1 MRKTIL
7 VVFVVVMLTTPC
19 IAQEVEPEGLS
30 WIHGTVWRKVEVEKS
45 NIDNSG
51 EMFGI
56 YRGFYDGRVYGWTER
71 YWGNRGS
78 YEGFVIGSFYE
89 YDTTLFGDYI
99 AYSIVEEGILF
110 PLIGIGFVEVSEYIH
125 ECMGIRPCGGGW
137 YDPYYIHLIKVNNWW
152 DPSIEGPSF
161 D

>member
-7 VVFVVVMLTTPC
+7 AVFVVVMLTTPC
-19 IAQEVEPEGLS
+19 FSQEVEPEKLS

-45 NIDNSG
+45 YIDKSG

-56 YRGFYDGRVYGWTER
+56 YRGFYDGRVYGWTDG

-78 YEGFVIGSFYE
+78 YEDFLIGSFYE
-89 YDTTLFGDYI
+89 YDTTLFGYI
-99 AYSIVEEGILF
+99 AYSIVEEGIMF
-110 PLIGIGFVEVSEYIH
+110 PLVGIGFVKVSEYIA
-125 ECMGIRPCGGGW
+125 ECDFSSCADGW
-137 YDPYYIHLIKVNNWW
+137 YPSYYIHLRKVDNRW